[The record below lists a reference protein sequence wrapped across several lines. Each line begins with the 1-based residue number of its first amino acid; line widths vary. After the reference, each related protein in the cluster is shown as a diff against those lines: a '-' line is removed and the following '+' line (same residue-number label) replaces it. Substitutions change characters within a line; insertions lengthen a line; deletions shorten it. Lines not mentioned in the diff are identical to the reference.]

1 MSGQEPVDEYPFYP
15 RCRDVGGAAYKV
27 PTMRSIIG
35 RQAEGRMVVLSML

>member
-1 MSGQEPVDEYPFYP
+1 MSTPFTPAAETWAEP
-15 RCRDVGGAAYKV
+15 AYKV